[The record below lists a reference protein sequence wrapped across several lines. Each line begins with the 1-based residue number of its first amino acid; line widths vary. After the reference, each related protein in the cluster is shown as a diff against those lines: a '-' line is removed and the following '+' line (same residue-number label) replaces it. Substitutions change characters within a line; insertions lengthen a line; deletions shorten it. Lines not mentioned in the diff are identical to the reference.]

1 MSRAAPASIAGIKRF
16 AKLIAAEKSIK
27 HTAALE
33 EAAQL
38 AGYQT
43 FLHAKRALAT
53 VGTSPPQSTSA
64 QTRRQTTMNYEDFHL
79 KTRTAWTSAVNHL
92 ASGDRSMGWTRLD
105 DIERTI
111 VPFLGRNYSHA
122 HLPTGGGFDFWSVK
136 QSREPG
142 GLEFAYSDRN
152 VITVKPR
159 GLIIERIDADPAESF
174 VLLELDRLDTSGAYT
189 EERNEGMRETGIE
202 EVLEID
208 GRYYSRDGVDDGY
221 YRDENGRERD
231 LPERWR
237 IVVRFLKGQI
247 LIVVKG
253 SIWNGASGTYNG
265 MHNTMGADQIR
276 GAIERAIGKGN

>member
-1 MSRAAPASIAGIKRF
+1 MSRAAPASLAGIKRI
-16 AKLIAAEKSIK
+16 AKRIATEKSIK

-33 EAAQL
+33 EAAKL

-53 VGTSPPQSTSA
+53 AGTPPPRSTSA
-64 QTRRQTTMNYEDFHL
+64 QTRRQTAMTYNDFHL
-79 KTRTAWTSAVNHL
+79 KTRTAWTAAINNL
-92 ASGDRSMGWTRLD
+92 AAGDRSMGWTRLD
-105 DIERTI
+105 DIERT
-111 VPFLGRNYSHA
+111 VTPFLGRNYSHA

-136 QSREPG
+136 QSRERG
-142 GLEFAYSDRN
+142 CLEFAYSDRN
-152 VITVKPR
+152 VIVVKPR

-174 VLLELDRLDTSGAYT
+174 VLLELDRLDTSGAYN
-189 EERNEGMRETGIE
+189 EERSGAMREDGVE

-231 LPERWR
+231 LPDRWR
-237 IVVRFLKGQI
+237 IVVRFVKGQI

-253 SIWNGASGTYNG
+253 SIWNGSSKTYSG
-265 MHNTMGADQIR
+265 MHNTMGADEIR
-276 GAIERAIGKGN
+276 GAIEHAIGQRN